1 MLRGLIEVGV
11 YTMVKEETLRIEES
25 GSTHGRDMTA
35 ELYAKFFRGL
45 GDPTR
50 VKIVQL
56 LLERP
61 HNVGELVGLLGAPQG
76 RVSSHLACLRW
87 CGFVESVREGRNV
100 VYQVSDPR
108 VRALLATAQE
118 LLHQNAER
126 VASCFIVDTRACYT
140 AGARQERRARNGE
153 GAKRSGRADKKE

>member
-1 MLRGLIEVGV
+1 VDSEAARAATEQAVDRATGIG
-11 YTMVKEETLRIEES
+11 T
-25 GSTHGRDMTA
+25 DATA

-61 HNVGELVGLLGAPQG
+61 RKVGELVSILGSPQG
-76 RVSSHLACLRW
+76 RVSSHLGCLRW

-100 VYQVSDPR
+100 MYRVSDPR
-108 VRALLATAQE
+108 VKALLANAQE
-118 LLHQNAER
+118 LLQQNAQR
-126 VASCFIVDTRACYT
+126 IASCFIIDTHEC
-140 AGARQERRARNGE
+140 
-153 GAKRSGRADKKE
+153 

>member
-1 MLRGLIEVGV
+1 
-11 YTMVKEETLRIEES
+11 MVDVTTQENSTVEDPS
-25 GSTHGRDMTA
+25 GAPAIDARA

-61 HNVGELVGLLGAPQG
+61 RNVGELVSILGSPQG
-76 RVSSHLACLRW
+76 RVSSHLSCLRW

-100 VYQVSDPR
+100 TYRVSDPR
-108 VRALLATAQE
+108 VKALMATAQE
-118 LLHQNAER
+118 LLQQNAER
-126 VASCFIVDTRACYT
+126 VASCFIIDTREC
-140 AGARQERRARNGE
+140 
-153 GAKRSGRADKKE
+153 